1 MLTGYSFWSQQ
12 DQNGSGWLSKK
23 KTEILQQQRFRATT
37 CVVVLSFLGARRVK
51 LCAFSSEDDD
61 DGANVLSNEDSRG
74 YAQTCQSHIADT
86 GCIVTTELFL

>member
-1 MLTGYSFWSQQ
+1 MAQAGCQRRSRRDF
-12 DQNGSGWLSKK
+12 
-23 KTEILQQQRFRATT
+23 QQQRFRATT

-74 YAQTCQSHIADT
+74 C
-86 GCIVTTELFL
+86 